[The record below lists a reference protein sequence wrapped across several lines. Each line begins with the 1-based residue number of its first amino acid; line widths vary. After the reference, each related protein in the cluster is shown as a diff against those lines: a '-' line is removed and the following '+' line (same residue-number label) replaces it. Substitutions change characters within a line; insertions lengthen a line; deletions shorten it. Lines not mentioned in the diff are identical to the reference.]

1 MRCYKHFFRLPLPAV
16 PSFSLMAD
24 VALDALIIAEI
35 SYIITLSMGLIFAQK
50 LNYEVNAN
58 QELLAM
64 VSFAKY
70 YIFFANVL

>member
-1 MRCYKHFFRLPLPAV
+1 MPVPAV
-16 PSFSLMAD
+16 PPFSLMAN

-64 VSFAKY
+64 VKVALI
-70 YIFFANVL
+70 IF